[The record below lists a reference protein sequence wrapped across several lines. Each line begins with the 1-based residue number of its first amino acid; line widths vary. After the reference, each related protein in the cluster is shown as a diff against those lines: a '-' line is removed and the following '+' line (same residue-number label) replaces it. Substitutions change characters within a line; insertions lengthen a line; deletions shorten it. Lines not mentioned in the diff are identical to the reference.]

1 MAINEKLNAGETVGA
16 VLTNVK
22 TGKKTVVGGAPSP
35 KKEPRYRVEV
45 KVTDLETGEIHR
57 YEATRS

>member
-1 MAINEKLNAGETVGA
+1 MTINEKLNAGETVGA

-22 TGKKTVVGGAPSP
+22 TGKKTVVGGAPPP
-35 KKEPRYRVEV
+35 KKEARYRIEI
-45 KVTDLETGEIHR
+45 KVTDLLTGEIHK

>member
-1 MAINEKLNAGETVGA
+1 MTINEKLSTGETVGA

-35 KKEPRYRVEV
+35 KKEARYKVEV
-45 KVTDLETGEIHR
+45 KVTDLLTGEIHK
-57 YEATRS
+57 YEARR